1 MAKSRGGFG
10 QAATAKR
17 NPRQDN
23 YDEPS
28 SQPRKAYDESAPV
41 VPKVETM
48 LHCHPEMLAE
58 GSAYVSY
65 RFNEIIHCVQNDTT
79 EALRRLQNNLTGR

>member
-1 MAKSRGGFG
+1 MTSPRANRE
-10 QAATAKR
+10 KR
-17 NPRQDN
+17 MTKAPL
-23 YDEPS
+23 S
-28 SQPRKAYDESAPV
+28 S
-41 VPKVETM
+41 PKVETM